1 MKNGDI
7 PDKTG
12 RKLAFNEK
20 KLQILTDNLN
30 KLEQKSEGGIVKP
43 NPNVEIGQ
51 SIDGKEKDGNVFTRS
66 FNGLM
71 EGVKNFGDMLVK
83 PKEKVVKDEEEKTDD
98 VKVTAKQPPSFKD
111 VFAELGGPE
120 YLSTL
125 IKDTIDPVQTDAINT
140 KTEQLKT
147 ISEDKVRRDKEN
159 LTETQIMVMRQQIK
173 IGVPIET
180 EVTIDITP
188 ETDAM
193 IV

>member
-1 MKNGDI
+1 M
-7 PDKTG
+7 
-12 RKLAFNEK
+12 E
-20 KLQILTDNLN
+20 
-30 KLEQKSEGGIVKP
+30 V
-43 NPNVEIGQ
+43 GQ

-83 PKEKVVKDEEEKTDD
+83 PKDKVVKDEEEKTDD